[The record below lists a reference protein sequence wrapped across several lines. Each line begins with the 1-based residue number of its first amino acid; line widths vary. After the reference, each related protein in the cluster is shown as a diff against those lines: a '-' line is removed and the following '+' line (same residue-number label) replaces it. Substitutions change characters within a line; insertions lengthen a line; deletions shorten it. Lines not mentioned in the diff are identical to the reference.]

1 MCEIGK
7 QVNVVAG
14 KGASQINQTIKNL
27 ASENLPVGEELQSCV
42 SDSEMTLSEYLQFIG
57 EPPDIILEKEL
68 VWPVEPD
75 LIYWLQ

>member
-75 LIYWLQ
+75 LIY